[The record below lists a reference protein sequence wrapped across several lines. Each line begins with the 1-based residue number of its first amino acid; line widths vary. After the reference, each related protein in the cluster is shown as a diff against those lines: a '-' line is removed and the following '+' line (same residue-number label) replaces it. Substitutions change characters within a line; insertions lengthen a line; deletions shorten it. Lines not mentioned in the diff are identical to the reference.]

1 MSLGGIFQSMDNNF
15 SERQNMPQQL
25 NYLAA
30 QRVLYRKAKR
40 ITAIQIW
47 LSVPVIILVSLSALA
62 LNDNDIAKLI
72 GFKKVDISWVSAFVG
87 VVVALLDVLIIT
99 SAIDN
104 LKEKAAKIQE
114 MFDTSLLN
122 LPWNYVSI
130 GNQPDHEDVCKY
142 SHRIRENQEELS
154 KLKNWYSVK
163 LDSLPI
169 EAISIICQRSN
180 LCWDSE
186 LRDHFSKLMGSIAVL
201 VVLIL
206 TLIGLYH
213 GLTLKTFFLAV
224 LAPAL
229 PIIIFSSRQWIENKR
244 AISQL
249 STLKDLVNESWSTLL
264 AKREDVSTLMSRAR
278 AIQDQIYINRKGNPL
293 IFDWVYEKH
302 KSRQHES
309 MYYSIDQMIDE
320 YVNSMST

>member
-1 MSLGGIFQSMDNNF
+1 MDNNF
-15 SERQNMPQQL
+15 SERQNMPEQL

-30 QRVLYRKAKR
+30 QRTLYKKAKR

-47 LSVPVIILVSLSALA
+47 LSVPLIILVSLVALA
-62 LNDNDIAKLI
+62 LNDNDISKLI
-72 GFKKVDISWVSAFVG
+72 GFKQVDISWVSAFIG
-87 VVVALLDVLIIT
+87 VVVALLDVLILT
-99 SAIDN
+99 STIDN

-114 MFDTSLLN
+114 MFDTSLLG
-122 LPWNYVSI
+122 LPWNCVSI
-130 GNQPDHEDVCKY
+130 GNLPDHEDVSKY
-142 SHRIRENQEELS
+142 SHKIRKKQDELS
-154 KLKNWYSVK
+154 KLRNWYSVK
-163 LDSLPI
+163 LNGLPI

-186 LRDHFSKLMGSIAVL
+186 LREYFSKFMGSIAVF
-201 VVLIL
+201 VILIL
-206 TLIGLYH
+206 TLIGLYQ
-213 GLTLKTFFLAV
+213 GLTLKSFFLTI

-229 PIIIFSSRQWIENKR
+229 PIVIFSSRQWIENKK
-244 AISQL
+244 AITQL

-264 AKREDVSTLMSRAR
+264 EKREDVSTLMSRGR

-309 MYYSIDQMIDE
+309 MYYSIDQMINQ
-320 YVNSMST
+320 YRNLMST